1 MIMKKYIVIFNYIQ
15 IVLLSICFLFFSFKN
30 EIFYKIEELK
40 LAKEQPILLA
50 EQGCESFE
58 DTEALENYFG
68 SKKVTYTIKDF
79 NSNDKI
85 VQIEGGNHF
94 EIKDLEAVLKNLQ
107 CLELNSIS
115 FDNDSAKMVFYAK
128 K

>member
-1 MIMKKYIVIFNYIQ
+1 MKKYIVIFNYIQ
-15 IVLLSICFLFFSFKN
+15 IALLSICFLFFSFKN
-30 EIFYKIEELK
+30 EIFHKIDELK
-40 LAKEQPILLA
+40 SVKEQPSILA
-50 EQGCESFE
+50 DKGCETLE
-58 DTEALENYFG
+58 DTEALKNYFG